1 MMHKYYGV
9 MSDRE
14 LQIGLGI
21 LNILSGNRNTRTNV
35 GTPGFTGSQSNNQ
48 FYDYSQI
55 LNPQNGQQ
63 PDMKSFVTAAAI
75 LWGGE
80 RLGLWKIPDTEVA
93 STSSSLQSGT
103 NGTAPPFVY
112 GNLIRVGKDEAV
124 PAALNTI
131 PAGATNTR
139 FLTYLN
145 GSTSQSPIAM
155 AWTVLPDGRLTN
167 GTTNY
172 TQAEF
177 TQVLMHGPQKPND
190 PALMQGVLQLQTTGQ
205 NVQDNFNRTVHGTA
219 QQPALLNSDQV
230 WITQFSDFDRFE
242 VLGTTGTPTNPTGT
256 RGNSLQGQGSG
267 AGAGTAPQGG
277 NTGAGQPTTSNID
290 PNLYS
295 LSPAKLNISNSFTKE
310 QAQSYIQY
318 GVGNSLIQYVTFDLN
333 GSPRVWSSKDGILT
347 SQIGSQTLALDA
359 SGFMDLL
366 MSGQTKLPDGQNFE
380 MQKNMFSIASLKPDI
395 LKMYQTAA
403 NDPSSLHNMQPVNGG
418 SFEIKHLKDIHVA
431 SIAPAAPP
439 TGRTNGATGPIKG
452 TDTNQGAQPGDDTQP
467 QKETGPP
474 TAAERTEK
482 LAERIEKLA
491 ADYWDR
497 KPGDKGIES
506 GWDAFKTEIGRENLP
521 VGIANHIQKYLDYC
535 KTNHITPHRTEAHN
549 PFNPDSE
556 FSLRNFL
563 KDELNKPGADLG
575 KLEKAMQLSD
585 DAQAAAIKTT
595 QNYSGAPQRP
605 VGTNVSHNQGKPE
618 TKPPLE
624 VQVGGGRPAPD
635 QKPTLLVV
643 ENGGAARPAALELG
657 A

>member
-1 MMHKYYGV
+1 MMRKYHKTMG
-9 MSDRE
+9 DRD
-14 LQIGLGI
+14 LNIALGI
-21 LNILSGNRNTRTNV
+21 LNVLSGNKATRTNV
-35 GTPGFTGSQSNNQ
+35 GTPGFTGGQNSNQ

-55 LNPQNGQQ
+55 LNQQNGQQ
-63 PDMKSFVTAAAI
+63 PDLRGLVTATAI

-80 RLGLWKIPDTEVA
+80 RLGLWKIPDGQATNT
-93 STSSSLQSGT
+93 STLAQT
-103 NGTAPPFVY
+103 NANGAAPPFVY
-112 GNLIRVGKDEAV
+112 GNLIRVGKDDAV
-124 PAALNTI
+124 PTVLNTV
-131 PAGATNTR
+131 PVGSTNTR

-145 GSTSQSPIAM
+145 GSTSESRIPM
-155 AWTVLPDGRLTN
+155 AWAVLPDGRLTN
-167 GTTNY
+167 GTQNY

-177 TQVLMHGPQKPND
+177 TQLLMHGPQAAGQPS
-190 PALMQGVLQLQTTGQ
+190 LMQGVLQLQTTDQ
-205 NVQDNFNRTVHGTA
+205 NVQNNFNRTVHGTA
-219 QQPALLNSDQV
+219 QQAAVLNNDQV

-242 VLGTTGTPTNPTGT
+242 VLGTTGIGANPTAG
-256 RGNSLQGQGSG
+256 RGGNNLQGQ
-267 AGAGTAPQGG
+267 AGGGTAPQGG
-277 NTGAGQPTTSNID
+277 NSTAGQPAPSNID

-318 GVGNSLIQYVTFDLN
+318 GVGNSLIQYVTFDMN
-333 GSPRVWSSKDGILT
+333 GSPRVWSSKDGKLT
-347 SQIGSQTLALDA
+347 SQIGNQTLALDT

-366 MSGQTKLPDGQNFE
+366 MSGQAKLPDGQNFE

-403 NDPSSLHNMQPVNGG
+403 NDPNSIKNMQPVTGN
-418 SFEIKHLKDIHVA
+418 SFEIKHLKDVRVA
-431 SIAPAAPP
+431 SIAPTAPA
-439 TGRTNGATGPIKG
+439 TGRTNGAAAPAGGTGATKP
-452 TDTNQGAQPGDDTQP
+452 AQPNDTQSH
-467 QKETGPP
+467 KENAP
-474 TAAERTEK
+474 AEGANRVDA
-482 LAERIEKLA
+482 LAGRIEKLA

-506 GWDAFKTEIGRENLP
+506 GWEAFKTEIGRENLP

-549 PFNPDSE
+549 PFNPESE

-563 KDELNKPGADLG
+563 KDELNKPGADLN

-585 DAQAAAIKTT
+585 DAQAAAIKTAQT
-595 QNYSGAPQRP
+595 YSGTPQRP
-605 VGTNVSHNQGKPE
+605 AGESVSHNQGKPE

-624 VQVGGGRPAPD
+624 IQVGGGRAPIPD